1 MTIMHLFNDVLQE
14 FLHLV
19 SQESL
24 LPAFQILIVST
35 TCCLQF
41 VKDHLFCYLKTN
53 FLQSL
58 ILGFVSEFTVYIE
71 TVQIFSQIELLVRIQ
86 MHSKGYLP
94 VYYMYLY
101 KQIFCFLFFKVFSI
115 LFSGQ
120 YLRVKCS
127 FQALSCYGSRHIAD
141 DQCQ

>member
-1 MTIMHLFNDVLQE
+1 MTIMPLFNDVLQE
-14 FLHLV
+14 FLHPV

-24 LPAFQILIVST
+24 LLAFQILIVST

-41 VKDHLFCYLKTN
+41 VKDHLFCYLKKK

-58 ILGFVSEFTVYIE
+58 ILGFVSEFTVYFE

-86 MHSKGYLP
+86 MHSEGYL
-94 VYYMYLY
+94 YYMYLY

-127 FQALSCYGSRHIAD
+127 FQALSCYGSRHIVD

>member
-1 MTIMHLFNDVLQE
+1 MTIMPLFNDVLQE
-14 FLHLV
+14 FLHPV

-24 LPAFQILIVST
+24 LLAFQILIVST

-41 VKDHLFCYLKTN
+41 VKDHLFCYLKKN

-58 ILGFVSEFTVYIE
+58 ILGFVSEFTVYFE
-71 TVQIFSQIELLVRIQ
+71 TVQNFLQIEPLVRIQ
-86 MHSKGYLP
+86 MHSKGYL
-94 VYYMYLY
+94 YYMYLY

-127 FQALSCYGSRHIAD
+127 FQALSCYGSRHIVD

>member
-1 MTIMHLFNDVLQE
+1 MTIMPLFNDVLQE

-58 ILGFVSEFTVYIE
+58 ILGFVSEFTVYFE
-71 TVQIFSQIELLVRIQ
+71 TVQIFSKIELLVRIQ
-86 MHSKGYLP
+86 MHSKGYL
-94 VYYMYLY
+94 YYMYLY
-101 KQIFCFLFFKVFSI
+101 K
-115 LFSGQ
+115 
-120 YLRVKCS
+120 
-127 FQALSCYGSRHIAD
+127 
-141 DQCQ
+141 

>member
-1 MTIMHLFNDVLQE
+1 MTIMPLFNDVLQE
-14 FLHLV
+14 FLHPV

-24 LPAFQILIVST
+24 LLAFQILIVST

-41 VKDHLFCYLKTN
+41 VKDHLFCYLKKN

-58 ILGFVSEFTVYIE
+58 ILGFVSEFTVYFE
-71 TVQIFSQIELLVRIQ
+71 TVQIFSKIELLVRIQ
-86 MHSKGYLP
+86 MHSKGYL
-94 VYYMYLY
+94 YYMYLY

-127 FQALSCYGSRHIAD
+127 FRALSCYGSRLIAD

>member
-1 MTIMHLFNDVLQE
+1 MTIMPLFNDVLQE
-14 FLHLV
+14 FLRPV
-19 SQESL
+19 SQVSL

-41 VKDHLFCYLKTN
+41 VKDHLFCYLKKN

-58 ILGFVSEFTVYIE
+58 ILGFVSEFTVYFE

-86 MHSKGYLP
+86 MHSEGYL
-94 VYYMYLY
+94 YYMYLY

>member
-58 ILGFVSEFTVYIE
+58 ILGFVSEFTVYFE

-86 MHSKGYLP
+86 MHSEGYL
-94 VYYMYLY
+94 YYMYLY

-127 FQALSCYGSRHIAD
+127 FRALSCYGSRHIAD